1 MAELIRVEGIE
12 TNNLKKIDVS
22 IEKRALNL
30 IIGPSGSGKSSLAYD
45 TIAQIGQHEY
55 MSMFADDVAEPSY
68 KIKSY
73 HNMTAA
79 VPIKQTN
86 GNNNLHS
93 TIGTYFGLNRS
104 IAFLY
109 SVLTGVSE
117 DHFTLNRSAN
127 LCENCHGLGYT
138 KALDINRI
146 IDYNTP
152 IKDNPFRCW
161 NTYKDFYKQILTKY
175 CEEVGINPSKT
186 FRQLKN
192 SEKLMLLNGE
202 GNIKYSFQYKRTNGV
217 SRRTSKYYGILTEK
231 PMMLGFKPAER
242 FYGEIECAV
251 CHGKKY
257 NEETSQY
264 KIYGVSIG
272 EFMTTP
278 FSELTSIIEKI
289 AKKKTDPRITFI
301 LDEIQSFISKA
312 MDLNLGH
319 LFFHRA
325 IPTLSGGELQRLRM
339 VQVFNAQL
347 SDLLV
352 VLDEPLAGLSGA
364 ERKVI
369 YDNIIELSNRHTLLV
384 VDHSDVFVKKSKKIY
399 ALGPGGGTKGGEL
412 IDVTSYLKQ
421 ESAVSTMP
429 VFHSQSLIS
438 VQLQNNVYQ
447 YRGVDIA
454 IEENALNLITGASGV
469 GKSTLLR
476 EYFPQQFESYLYVN
490 QKPIMG
496 NKTSSVV
503 TALEIFGK
511 IQDLFAKKTGK
522 DRRWFS
528 NQFGC
533 NGACPVCNGAGFIEY
548 GYDNR
553 TRVTM
558 TCEECEG
565 TGFNKLIKKYQIKQK
580 NMFDI
585 WNMTIDEG
593 IQYFSELDPK
603 ITTILQDAS
612 SILLGHLKLGQA
624 TQTLSGGE
632 NIRIKIM
639 KASRTTLSI
648 LGIDEPFKGLS
659 PSETFLVAQFF
670 ERIRT
675 KGKTIVVVD
684 HSETAERYFARRIEL
699 FVKDG
704 VLYDKK
710 MLKK

>member
-55 MSMFADDVAEPSY
+55 MSMFADNVAEPSY

-109 SVLTGVSE
+109 SVITGVSE

-175 CEEVGINPSKT
+175 CEEVGINSSKT

-202 GNIKYSFQYKRTNGV
+202 GSIKYSFQYKRTNGI

-242 FYGEIECAV
+242 FYGEIECAA

-264 KIYGVSIG
+264 KIYDVSIG

-289 AKKKTDPRITFI
+289 AKKKIDPRIIFT

-312 MDLNLGH
+312 IDLNLGH

-421 ESAVSTMP
+421 ESSVSTML
-429 VFHSQSLIS
+429 VFHSQSLVPIR
-438 VQLQNNVYQ
+438 LQNNVYQ

-454 IEENALNLITGASGV
+454 IEENALNLITGASGI

-490 QKPIMG
+490 QKPMMG
-496 NKTSSVV
+496 NKSSSVI

-533 NGACPVCNGAGFIEY
+533 NGACPVCNGAGYIEY

-580 NMFDI
+580 DMFDI
-585 WNMTIDEG
+585 WNMTIDDG
-593 IQYFSELDPK
+593 IQYFSDLDPK
-603 ITTILQDAS
+603 ITTVLQDAS

-659 PSETFLVAQFF
+659 PSETFLIVQFF
-670 ERIRT
+670 ERIRS

-684 HSETAERYFARRIEL
+684 HSEKAALYFSKVIDL
-699 FVKDG
+699 STKNG
-704 VLYDKK
+704 ILIDKAS
-710 MLKK
+710 L